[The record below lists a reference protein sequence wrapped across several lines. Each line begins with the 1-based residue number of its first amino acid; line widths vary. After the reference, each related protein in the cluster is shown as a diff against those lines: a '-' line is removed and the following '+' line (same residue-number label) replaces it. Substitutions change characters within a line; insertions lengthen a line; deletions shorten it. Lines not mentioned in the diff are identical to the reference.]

1 MSDRKGEEMT
11 LPISTPI
18 EVGMVTT
25 RAQQLTLAQHEEE
38 ALTLESDGPEI
49 HTLDPC
55 YKGNQTE
62 ESEGKD
68 EETAIPRIQPEPELE
83 KRKSVQPLYDG
94 AILALQLSKI
104 SLIDTLTR
112 WGALSLY
119 PMQQGVRCWAW
130 HTTLAVAGHFGR
142 ERTLAMIQQRMD
154 WPGLAKDV
162 EELCRSCPICQ
173 RACPVVVAKA
183 SLHSLPIC
191 NQPF

>member
-38 ALTLESDGPEI
+38 ALTLESDVPEI

-83 KRKSVQPLYDG
+83 KGKSVQPLNDG

-104 SLIDTLTR
+104 SLIDHAAR
-112 WGALSLY
+112 SKVLS
-119 PMQQGVRCWAW
+119 PAHNTHSR
-130 HTTLAVAGHFGR
+130 
-142 ERTLAMIQQRMD
+142 RTFWSRAD
-154 WPGLAKDV
+154 PSNDTATDGLAGVGKGHGGTVQFLSD
-162 EELCRSCPICQ
+162 
-173 RACPVVVAKA
+173 
-183 SLHSLPIC
+183 LP
-191 NQPF
+191 